1 MDTLPRLLAEQ
12 YQSLSVAELV
22 AVVAAVLYL
31 VLAIRQNI
39 WCWLFAGLST
49 ALYVVLFMDAK
60 LYMESV
66 LNLFYFGMAVYG
78 FRFWLVHGRGTSGP
92 RVTRWPL
99 PVHAAAILAILV
111 LSLVTGFLLAK
122 MTDAEFP
129 YIDSMTTFAAF
140 WTTFLV
146 ARKVLE
152 NWWYWLVID
161 VVSIWL
167 YWSRGLELTALL
179 FVAYVVMIPF
189 GLVAWTRSM
198 RDRPAPAGT

>member
-1 MDTLPRLLAEQ
+1 LDTLPRLLVEQ

-31 VLAIRQNI
+31 VLAIRQSI

-49 ALYVVLFMDAK
+49 ALYVFLFMDAK

-66 LNLFYFGMAVYG
+66 LNLFYFAMAVYG
-78 FRFWLVHGRGTSGP
+78 FRFWLVHGGGTSGP

-111 LSLVTGFLLAK
+111 LSLASGFFLARL
-122 MTDAEFP
+122 TDAEFP

-167 YWSRGLELTALL
+167 YWTRGLELTALL
-179 FVAYVVMIPF
+179 FAAYVVMIPF
-189 GLVAWTRSM
+189 GLAAWTRSM
-198 RDRPAPAGT
+198 RDRPATAAT